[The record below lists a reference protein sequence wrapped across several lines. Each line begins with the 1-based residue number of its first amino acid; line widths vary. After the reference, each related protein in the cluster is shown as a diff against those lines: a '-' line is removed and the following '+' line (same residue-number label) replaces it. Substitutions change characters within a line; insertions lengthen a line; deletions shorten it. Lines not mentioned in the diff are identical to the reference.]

1 MMLMP
6 QNTERKESPFSE
18 THWKSL
24 RYFNYYRFCLALI
37 LLASSLFGSPEF
49 SILGTGIGTFHR
61 TVSGLYLLA
70 TILSLTGL
78 RLVHQHFNLQ
88 LSLQVLTDILVLI
101 LLMHVSGGVRSGL
114 GAMLL
119 VTLVAAGLVGQGRL
133 VLFYAAMATL
143 SMLFEQ
149 TWRAI
154 HSDFE
159 VVDFFQAGL
168 FSAACF
174 GVAISA
180 RLLGLRI
187 FAHEE
192 LARQRGIDLKNQM
205 LISQRIIEEMQDGV
219 LVIERD
225 GSVRQRNPRAERLL
239 GLSDPSTRML
249 GNYSTELASRFADW
263 CARGTNDPVLVRAP
277 ASGMHLSA
285 RFVPTDSTGRDVL
298 VFLEDTERLQEQ
310 ARQIKLAALGR
321 LTANI
326 AHEIRNPLSAI
337 RHASELLGEG
347 SQDPT
352 GERLLR
358 IIMDN
363 TLRVGRIVSDV
374 LELGR
379 RDRTHRELID
389 LRQAL
394 PQFIDE
400 YLLKEQI
407 SPGLLQLELSGS
419 ARLYFDRSHF
429 YQVLS
434 NLTGNALRHSQQQ
447 EGSIRLLVRDSIH
460 EGWVDLSIQ
469 DDGQGVDEAH
479 REHVFEPIITTHH
492 QGTGLGLYIA
502 RELCEANGAR
512 LELRHSEAGALFC
525 ISGRNECQ

>member
-1 MMLMP
+1 MP
-6 QNTERKESPFSE
+6 QAQARQERPFSE

-24 RYFNYYRFCLALI
+24 RYFNYYRFCLAVI
-37 LLASSLFGSPEF
+37 LLLSSLFDSPEF
-49 SILGTGIGTFHR
+49 SILGSGIGTFHR

-70 TILSLTGL
+70 SILSLLGL
-78 RLVHQHFNLQ
+78 RFMRQHFNLQ
-88 LSLQVLTDILVLI
+88 LSLQVLIDILVLT
-101 LLMHVSGGVRSGL
+101 LLMHGGGGARSGL
-114 GAMLL
+114 GALLL

-133 VLFYAAMATL
+133 VLFYAVTATL
-143 SMLFEQ
+143 SMLSEQ
-149 TWRAI
+149 TWRTI

-159 VVDFFQAGL
+159 VADFFQAGL

-187 FAHEE
+187 LAHEE
-192 LARQRGIDLKNQM
+192 VARQRGIDLKNQT

-219 LVIERD
+219 LVLERD

-239 GLSDPSTRML
+239 GLSDPSSRML
-249 GNYSTELASRFADW
+249 SSYSTELASRFSDW
-263 CARGTNDPVLVRAP
+263 CMHGTSDSVLVRAP

-285 RFVPTDSTGRDVL
+285 RFVPTDSSGRDVL
-298 VFLEDTERLQEQ
+298 IFLEDAERLKEQ

-337 RHASELLGEG
+337 RHASELLGE
-347 SQDPT
+347 SEQDPT

-358 IIMDN
+358 IIIDN
-363 TLRVGRIVSDV
+363 IQRVERIVSDV

-379 RDRTHRELID
+379 RDRTHRELLD
-389 LRQAL
+389 LRQIL

-400 YLLKEQI
+400 YSLKEQI
-407 SPGLLQLELSGS
+407 SATLIQLELSGS
-419 ARLYFDRSHF
+419 AHLYFDRSHF

-434 NLTGNALRHSQQQ
+434 NLTGNALRHSQRKD
-447 EGSIRLLVRDSIH
+447 GSIRLGIHDSVH
-460 EGWVDLSIQ
+460 DGWVDLHIR
-469 DDGQGVDEAH
+469 DDGPGVDEEH
-479 REHVFEPIITTHH
+479 REHIFEPFFTTHH

-502 RELCEANGAR
+502 RELCEANGAQ
-512 LELRHSEAGALFC
+512 LELRHSDEGAHFC
-525 ISGRNECQ
+525 ISGRKECQ